1 MTNEELAIL
10 IQQGETERLN
20 ELWAQVERL
29 AAWWSSRYARRRAA
43 MGTDTNE
50 QDTFDDIYNGCAYPA
65 MCEAVKTFDPGNG
78 GSFATWYYY
87 YFQSEVAELYGYRS
101 SKQDAFIFAKSLNQ
115 PLGDSLEDVELEDMI
130 PDPNDYYED
139 VERIVMVGQLHEA
152 LDAALDDLPGI
163 GGEVLR
169 QRYYKGMT
177 QKEIGLQMGKHHS
190 YISEVERKA
199 YRQIKCGQHVQ
210 KLYHF
215 LCPDGEYRAAGL
227 RGTGLSVFRNT
238 GSSATENAALKIID
252 RKERRAKAAEEYY
265 RQNSAQLEQDMEEAR
280 AAIEDFDKKLRAF
293 IEGRALE

>member
-1 MTNEELAIL
+1 MH
-10 IQQGETERLN
+10 

-29 AAWWSSRYARRRAA
+29 AAWWSSRYAKRWAA
-43 MGTDTNE
+43 IGADTNE
-50 QDTFDDIYNGCAYPA
+50 KDTFDDLYNGCAYPA
-65 MCEAVKTFDPGNG
+65 MCEAVKTFQPDNG

-101 SKQDAFIFAKSLNQ
+101 SKRDAFIFAKSLNQ
-115 PLGDSLEDVELEDMI
+115 PLGDSPEDAELEDMI
-130 PDPNDYYED
+130 PDPNDYYGD
-139 VERIVMVGQLHEA
+139 AERLMMLEQLHDT

-215 LCPDGEYRAAGL
+215 LCPDEEYRSAGL
-227 RGTGLSVFRNT
+227 RGTGLSPFRNT
-238 GSSATENAALKIID
+238 GSSSTETAAFRIIEQ
-252 RKERRAKAAEEYY
+252 KERSLLNRDKYYMDALAK
-265 RQNSAQLEQDMEEAR
+265 LEQEMEKAR
-280 AAIEDFDKKLRAF
+280 ATMEKWNKKDS
-293 IEGRALE
+293 